1 MLDLRKVLEM
11 MCDVKNQT
19 KDIFDS
25 AALVQLTVLQSA
37 TGRHCTQHNVTLL
50 SYYAGLRTAQQW
62 YTKLHLLHT
71 TITSI
76 DIACCILQGIR
87 KDCFQVKSNLLTD
100 FRFTTRMN
108 IMILN

>member
-11 MCDVKNQT
+11 MSKIKRKT
-19 KDIFDS
+19 FDS
-25 AALVQLTVLQSA
+25 AALVELTVLQSA
-37 TGRHCTQHNVTLL
+37 TGHHCTQHNVMLL

-76 DIACCILQGIR
+76 DLACCILQGV
-87 KDCFQVKSNLLTD
+87 CTAQA
-100 FRFTTRMN
+100 
-108 IMILN
+108 